1 MLLGDTTIVSQLM
14 NASLSGYYQRLVL
27 FAHRI
32 QQRYNRLHRVSTSE
46 LLLQIR
52 EATEG
57 TQLDKA
63 VNRLQTRVWNA
74 PTAEKTLT
82 RDNLV
87 AALSTQ
93 VLNASSVSLRLSA
106 ARWLRSLTQAGM
118 ISQPQDV
125 FVTFV
130 TAAIKVSECPSST
143 TEEELQQY
151 LHLTLGCFLPFH
163 FPYPAFTW
171 EQFPANALFYPLLA
185 LLPQA
190 SYNIQEFLFAIFAEL
205 PTLSDSQFTDTLL
218 PLALEWANSTDVER
232 RCKAAYV
239 LARIHTLQAQ
249 AMFSCLLVDD
259 DLQVRN
265 SAKHAA
271 SYVCEV

>member
-27 FAHRI
+27 CAHRI
-32 QQRYNRLHRVSTSE
+32 QQRYDRLHRVSTSE
-46 LLLQIR
+46 LLLQIQ

-82 RDNLV
+82 RDNLI

-118 ISQPQDV
+118 ISHPQDV
-125 FVTFV
+125 FVTLV
-130 TAAIKVSECPSST
+130 TAIIKASEHPSS

-151 LHLTLGCFLPFH
+151 VHITLGCFLPFH

-171 EQFPANALFYPLLA
+171 EQFPANTLFYPLVA

-239 LARIHTLQAQ
+239 LARIHTAQAQ
-249 AMFSCLLVDD
+249 TMFSHLLVDG
-259 DLQVRN
+259 DLQVRS

-271 SYVCEV
+271 SYVCEA